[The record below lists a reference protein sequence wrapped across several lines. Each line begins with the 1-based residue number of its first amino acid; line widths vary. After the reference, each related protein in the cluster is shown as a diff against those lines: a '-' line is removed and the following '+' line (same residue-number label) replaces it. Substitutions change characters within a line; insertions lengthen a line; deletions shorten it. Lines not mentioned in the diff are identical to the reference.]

1 MTEEIK
7 NPANLSGC
15 CGSVRIRDAIR
26 VQESGGVVDYGTV
39 NRCGKCFGFSGAC
52 KFERTKGEFK
62 TEAVARIISKRRTS
76 YVAACDFKPE
86 DRNQDRQGA
95 DAEDFVEDL

>member
-1 MTEEIK
+1 MTEEPK

-15 CGSVRIRDAIR
+15 CGSVRFRDAIR

-39 NRCGKCFGFSGAC
+39 TRCGKCIGVSGPF

-76 YVAACDFKPE
+76 YVAACDFKAE
-86 DRNQDRQGA
+86 DRNQDRQGVA
-95 DAEDFVEDL
+95 AEDFLEE